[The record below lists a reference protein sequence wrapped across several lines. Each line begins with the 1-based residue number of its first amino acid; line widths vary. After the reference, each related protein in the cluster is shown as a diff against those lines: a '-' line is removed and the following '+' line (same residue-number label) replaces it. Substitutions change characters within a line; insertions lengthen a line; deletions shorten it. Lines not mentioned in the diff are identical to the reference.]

1 MLITSLNISTN
12 PSSSLFERL
21 NLKIDHCAIS
31 HRVLHLALLSMP
43 KHAQNIEAYRLTFQQ
58 DNPRYKGTY
67 LDGILNARDF
77 VHHDISIEAKAI
89 YITREEMI
97 AHIHCNQ
104 FMTHG

>member
-1 MLITSLNISTN
+1 M
-12 PSSSLFERL
+12 
-21 NLKIDHCAIS
+21 NLKLDQCAIS
-31 HRVLHLALLSMP
+31 HRALHLALLSIH
-43 KHAQNIEAYRLTFQQ
+43 KHAQNINAYQLTFQQ

-77 VHHDISIEAKAI
+77 VHDNISIEAKTI
-89 YITREEMI
+89 YITREVMV